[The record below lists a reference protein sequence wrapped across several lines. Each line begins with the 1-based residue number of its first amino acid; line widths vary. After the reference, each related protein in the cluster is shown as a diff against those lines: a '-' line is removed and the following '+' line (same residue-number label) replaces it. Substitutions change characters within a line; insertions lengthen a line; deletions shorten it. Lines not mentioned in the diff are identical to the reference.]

1 MSKKLSVFSHS
12 RKGDRSIN
20 QEIEYNMMSMGQKRE
35 HRGWKNEFC
44 LSSRLYG
51 VRESIRE
58 EVGGEIEW
66 GSSQQSYFQRRMDIP
81 IFVCV
86 CVCVSIS
93 LFISLYHFICL
104 YKIYRRSRKLW
115 RWEGSV

>member
-58 EVGGEIEW
+58 DVGGEIEW

-86 CVCVSIS
+86 CMCIYLFVYKSVSFY
-93 LFISLYHFICL
+93 LPL
-104 YKIYRRSRKLW
+104 
-115 RWEGSV
+115 